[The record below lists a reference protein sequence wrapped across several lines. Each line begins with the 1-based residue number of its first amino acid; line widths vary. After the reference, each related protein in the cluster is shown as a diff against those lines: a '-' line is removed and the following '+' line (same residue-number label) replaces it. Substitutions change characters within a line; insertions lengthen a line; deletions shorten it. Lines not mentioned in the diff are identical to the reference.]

1 MADGAAAGG
10 LLTLRASQRQ
20 QVAQVVALADRADV
34 AGVLFLCP
42 CGDAAGQ
49 PQPDFRVQ
57 LDDVRRGQVMR
68 VRFRAVQDFDR
79 PPRRDTHLHAR
90 AGCAPLQQ
98 KQRVAHGHRP
108 HRAWQDR
115 GDGQTMW
122 CVVRQLPGRGT
133 PLHQRV
139 MPAFQ
144 VFFKNYCHVSH
155 HGTGAGRSSIMQ
167 TMAYGVMR
175 NIGACATL

>member
-79 PPRRDTHLHAR
+79 PTARHAPPRQGRVRAAPAETASSAR
-90 AGCAPLQQ
+90 PSPTPG
-98 KQRVAHGHRP
+98 VAR
-108 HRAWQDR
+108 Q

-122 CVVRQLPGRGT
+122 CVVRQLPAAARHCT
-133 PLHQRV
+133 SASCPR
-139 MPAFQ
+139 F
-144 VFFKNYCHVSH
+144 
-155 HGTGAGRSSIMQ
+155 RSFSRITAMYPIM
-167 TMAYGVMR
+167 APEPED
-175 NIGACATL
+175 LP